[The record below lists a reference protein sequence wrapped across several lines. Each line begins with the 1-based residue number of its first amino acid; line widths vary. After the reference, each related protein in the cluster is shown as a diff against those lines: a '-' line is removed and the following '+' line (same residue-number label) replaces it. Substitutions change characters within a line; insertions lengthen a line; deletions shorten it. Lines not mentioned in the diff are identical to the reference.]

1 MNRLILDYF
10 RRWSWLL
17 ALVAVL
23 EFGLGCLI
31 ANRPE
36 DNFEFWGLL
45 LAMWAGANLL
55 LKDLKRGL
63 VRVVAVLPLTA
74 RQIGRSWWL
83 ATVAIPAIVLAALL
97 FLGAGTFYHFHPDKV
112 FLADRLAIVSLF
124 NVAWLGIMFNCAFAT
139 PSLDGNGWERARA
152 SFISG
157 LSVMML
163 FGGMLFCQNAS
174 KSPLKSSILLGVG
187 ALLTVAS
194 WFRAGE
200 FVSGRAGFRLVALPY
215 KDARGQPGAADEHL
229 RRLKVLRPPAPAWLG
244 LRRPLFDRYIRWL
257 ERMAGKNPRGEH
269 HAPGGYGGIPFLIR
283 TTFVRTFL
291 TLVAMVALMALLMH
305 WQRQKMPQD
314 MDMTLFAQMGSFMSC
329 FFIFFLQPMPILRHL
344 RFLRTLPI
352 SATSLAV
359 VMVATGILPLIALG
373 TVVTG
378 VAWLTIGTAAAI
390 TFLKCYT
397 FILAPASLC
406 VVFAFWRGAGMQAY
420 ALLLFTMFGFFMIPL
435 WLQAF
440 FHRREIIPF
449 SPTGTI
455 TAICVLLAFLLS
467 RYALMHSSHA
477 YRVQASPFGNLPWT
491 TGR

>member
-1 MNRLILDYF
+1 MNRLIFDYF

-17 ALVAVL
+17 ALVSVL
-23 EFGLGCLI
+23 EFGLGWFI

-36 DNFEFWGLL
+36 DPFEFWGLL
-45 LAMWAGANLL
+45 LAMWTGANLL
-55 LKDLKRGL
+55 SFDLKRG
-63 VRVVAVLPLTA
+63 VIRAVTVLPLTA

-97 FLGAGTFYHFHPDKV
+97 YLGAGTFYHFHPDKV
-112 FLADRLAIVSLF
+112 IPADRLAIVSLL
-124 NVAWLGIMFNCAFAT
+124 NVAWLGTMFNCVFAT
-139 PSLDGNGWERARA
+139 LSFHGKRWELALS

-163 FGGMLFCQNAS
+163 FGGMLLCQNAS

-194 WFRAGE
+194 WFRARE
-200 FVSGRAGFRLVALPY
+200 FVPGLASFRLVAPPY
-215 KDARGQPGAADEHL
+215 KDARGQPGAAEESL
-229 RRLKVLRPPAPAWLG
+229 RRLKALRPPATAWLG
-244 LRRPLFDRYIRWL
+244 LRRPLFDCYIRWL

-269 HAPGGYGGIPFLIR
+269 HAPEGRGGIPLLIN

-291 TLVAMVALMALLMH
+291 TLVAMVALMALIWH

-314 MDMTLFAQMGSFMSC
+314 MNMTFLAQMGSFMSC

-373 TVVTG
+373 AVVTG
-378 VAWLTIGTAAAI
+378 VAWLAIGTAAAI
-390 TFLKCYT
+390 TLLKCYT

-406 VVFAFWRGAGMQAY
+406 VFFTVWRGAGMQAY
-420 ALLLFTMFGFFMIPL
+420 ALLLVTMFGFFMAPL
-435 WLQAF
+435 WLRTS
-440 FHRREIIPF
+440 FHHREIPF
-449 SPTGTI
+449 SLTGTI
-455 TAICVLLAFLLS
+455 AAICVLLAFLLS
-467 RYALMHSSHA
+467 RCVLLHSSHA
-477 YRVQASPFGNLPWT
+477 YRVQAGPSGNLPWA
-491 TGR
+491 TGG

>member
-1 MNRLILDYF
+1 MNRLIFDYF
-10 RRWSWLL
+10 RRWAWLL
-17 ALVAVL
+17 ALVCVL

-36 DNFEFWGLL
+36 DGFEFWGLL
-45 LAMWAGANLL
+45 LAMWTGANLL
-55 LKDLKRGL
+55 SKDMKRGL
-63 VRVVAVLPLTA
+63 VRVVAVLPLIA

-97 FLGAGTFYHFHPDKV
+97 FLGAGTVYHFHPNKI
-112 FLADRLAIVSLF
+112 FPADRLAIVSLL
-124 NVAWLGIMFNCAFAT
+124 NVAWLGTMFTCVFAT
-139 PSLDGNGWERARA
+139 PSFDGNGWERARA

-157 LSVMML
+157 LSAMML
-163 FGGMLFCQNAS
+163 LGGMLICQNAS

-187 ALLTVAS
+187 GLLTVAS

-200 FVSGRAGFRLVALPY
+200 FVPGLAGFRLVALPY
-215 KDARGQPGAADEHL
+215 KDARGQPGAADESL
-229 RRLKVLRPPAPAWLG
+229 RRLKALRPPATAWLG

-257 ERMAGKNPRGEH
+257 ERMAGRNPCGEH
-269 HAPGGYGGIPFLIR
+269 HVPGGRGGIPLLIS

-291 TLVAMVALMALLMH
+291 TLAAMVALMALIWQ

-314 MDMTLFAQMGSFMSC
+314 MDITLFAQMGSFMSC
-329 FFIFFLQPMPILRHL
+329 FFIFFLQPMLMLQHL
-344 RFLRTLPI
+344 RFLRTLPV
-352 SATSLAV
+352 SATRLAV

-373 TVVTG
+373 AVVTG

-390 TFLKCYT
+390 TVSKSYM

-406 VVFAFWRGAGMQAY
+406 VFFAVWRGAGMQAY
-420 ALLLFTMFGFFMIPL
+420 ALLLFTMFGFFMVPL

-440 FHRREIIPF
+440 FHRREIIPL
-449 SPTGTI
+449 SLIGI
-455 TAICVLLAFLLS
+455 VAAVYILLAFLLT
-467 RYALMHSSHA
+467 RRALMQSSHA
-477 YRVQASPFGNLPWT
+477 YRIQAGPFGNLPWA